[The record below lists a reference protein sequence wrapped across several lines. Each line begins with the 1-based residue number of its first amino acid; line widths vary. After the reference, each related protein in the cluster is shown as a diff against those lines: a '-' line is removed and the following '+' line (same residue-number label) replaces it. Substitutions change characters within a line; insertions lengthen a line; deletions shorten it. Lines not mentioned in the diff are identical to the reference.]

1 MMRLSVTASLLIS
14 VALVVTMFGVAY
26 LTTEKDLLKPYY
38 AVMGILVVAVT
49 YNMLR
54 AKVVSAMERCTIGGV
69 MGSMMIMMC
78 LLLPDVRWMFGAFCI
93 GAGIFVIL
101 SPYLFK
107 ERWERLEARDR

>member
-1 MMRLSVTASLLIS
+1 MIS
-14 VALVVTMFGVAY
+14 VAFVIAMFGAAY
-26 LTTEKDLLKPYY
+26 VITEKDFLKPYY
-38 AVMGILVVAVT
+38 AVMGILVVAAT

-54 AKVVSAMERCTIGGV
+54 AKVVSAMERCTISGV

-78 LLLPDVRWMFGAFCI
+78 LLLPDVGWLVGAFGI